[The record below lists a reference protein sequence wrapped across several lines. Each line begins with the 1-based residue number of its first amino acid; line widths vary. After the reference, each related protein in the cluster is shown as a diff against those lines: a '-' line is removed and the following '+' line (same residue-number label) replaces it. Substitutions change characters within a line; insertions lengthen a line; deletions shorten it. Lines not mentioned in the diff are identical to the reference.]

1 MREDVFFAYLQAKK
15 FGWNEDPDKFCYEK
29 IQGMTLDDVKAFQEK
44 YIKGL
49 PFDYA
54 VLGNKQDV
62 DMKYLRSLGKLR
74 TLSTEEIFG
83 Y

>member
-1 MREDVFFAYLQAKK
+1 
-15 FGWNEDPDKFCYEK
+15 
-29 IQGMTLDDVKAFQEK
+29 MTLDDVKAFQEK